1 MRKKPKSIAG
11 KFNPEEVE
19 AIDKI
24 LAETFD
30 EKTGRRYSYN
40 KLIREAVAFWMK
52 NMDITY
58 HPTLTEK
65 KKLGRR
71 PSPKRKRG
79 KPKR

>member
-1 MRKKPKSIAG
+1 MIGG
-11 KFNPEEVE
+11 KFNPEEVQ

-24 LAETFD
+24 LDEIFD
-30 EKTGRRYSYN
+30 EKTGKKYSYN

-52 NMDITY
+52 NMDVTY

-71 PSPKRKRG
+71 SSPKRKRG
-79 KPKR
+79 RPKDKGR